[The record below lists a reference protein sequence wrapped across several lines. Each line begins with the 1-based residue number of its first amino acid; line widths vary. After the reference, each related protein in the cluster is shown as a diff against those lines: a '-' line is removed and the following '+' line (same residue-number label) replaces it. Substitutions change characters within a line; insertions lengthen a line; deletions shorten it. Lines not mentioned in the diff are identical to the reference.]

1 LETQR
6 TILGDE
12 GAVDVVEVL
21 CALTVLQRG
30 MKDHDSASV
39 YYEADLPPE
48 GTVEMVE
55 EVIEDPRE
63 ELSGEGMSLT
73 GLRSGGVM
81 GTMTGVGNVQ
91 SVVCGIIGRV

>member
-1 LETQR
+1 LETQH

-12 GAVDVVEVL
+12 GAVDVVDVL

-30 MKDHDSASV
+30 MQDHDGTSV

-48 GTVEMVE
+48 GTVEMVG
-55 EVIEDPRE
+55 EVVEDPRE

-73 GLRSGGVM
+73 GLRSEAVM